1 MVQTADETSYIVPPE
16 NFINLGEWKD
26 NSNGLTSYFIRP
38 PGYGMF
44 YLACY
49 SILGSNA
56 LLGMKTIQITFF
68 FFSILLF
75 FRLSKL
81 IGLSNKMLLIT
92 LLLFAFLPCYS
103 GFVYYSMTEG
113 VTPFFVIWS
122 VLSLLEASESKKP
135 SWQLF
140 ASNSFLLLI
149 RPQLAIIPV
158 SIFFYFFV
166 KKMHKPL
173 LYLSFSFLPLFAWY
187 VRTGVISNEVP
198 SLHPIYSKTNNHF
211 YRPSHEAIT
220 DLFRIWEW
228 RSDIFHNQTGRI
240 GFGDST
246 IILGVVSELPKNYQ
260 EGVIPLLFQFRDLN
274 VYREKELKDQKI
286 TNYLPNELAF
296 IENVEQMKE
305 KFISQNLTDYYLK
318 TPLLSLKE
326 FLNKSYLNLFIFQ
339 ITFRGNALIEVL
351 RIVCWLVLLSSFIFT
366 FLLLFKKKI
375 SSIHFYLIV
384 SLAVFMFYLVFVQR
398 LNEERYII
406 PILPLFLVF
415 GALFLDRI
423 KMKSTNLINH

>member
-1 MVQTADETSYIVPPE
+1 
-16 NFINLGEWKD
+16 
-26 NSNGLTSYFIRP
+26 
-38 PGYGMF
+38 
-44 YLACY
+44 
-49 SILGSNA
+49 
-56 LLGMKTIQITFF
+56 
-68 FFSILLF
+68 
-75 FRLSKL
+75 
-81 IGLSNKMLLIT
+81 
-92 LLLFAFLPCYS
+92 
-103 GFVYYSMTEG
+103 MTEG
-113 VTPFFVIWS
+113 VTPFFVVWS

-140 ASNSFLLLI
+140 VSNSFLLLI
-149 RPQLAIIPV
+149 RPQLAIIPI

-220 DLFRIWEW
+220 DLFRVWEW
-228 RSDIFHNQTGRI
+228 RSDVFHTQTGHV

-246 IILGVVSELPKNYQ
+246 MIMAVAKELPAKYRK
-260 EGVIPLLFQFRDLN
+260 EVTPLLFQFRDLN
-274 VYREKELKDQKI
+274 VYRETELKDQKI
-286 TNYLPNELAF
+286 MDYLPNELAF
-296 IENVEQMKE
+296 IERVKQIK
-305 KFISQNLTDYYLK
+305 KQLASQNLTDYYLK
-318 TPLLSLKE
+318 TPFLSLKE
-326 FLNKSYLNLFIFQ
+326 FLNKSYLNLYIFQ
-339 ITFRGNALIEVL
+339 EPLRGNALIEVL
-351 RIVCWLVLLSSFIFT
+351 RIACWLVFISSFLFT

-423 KMKSTNLINH
+423 K